1 MVIPSNMITMGFD
14 PSPYIGIFK
23 ANQEN
28 AWEWIINKGKVRLI
42 LGKYGEEFTSTFYG
56 FVWTMDSL
64 AQSKQQSM
72 LVNQPYRGG
81 LICNRTG
88 ELTTMGSNIVAK
100 GSLSRPHKIVHIQS
114 HTYPYAWNIVIYSI
128 CFLFVYIY
136 YHDLLLLL
144 LFIYLFTVF
153 YLFIYFIYIFIYH
166 SFLF

>member
-1 MVIPSNMITMGFD
+1 MITMGFD
-14 PSPYIGIFK
+14 PSPYIRIFK

-28 AWEWIINKGKVRLI
+28 AWECIIKKGKVWLI

-114 HTYPYAWNIVIYSI
+114 HTYPYAWNKVIYSI
-128 CFLFVYIY
+128 CFLFVYIIMIYCYNY
-136 YHDLLLLL
+136 YY

-153 YLFIYFIYIFIYH
+153 YLFICLFYLFIYH